1 MHVTTLAFRLIGVIG
16 YVSAAAIFAAELAD
30 AAAQGPQHRSL
41 FHAGARGARLCC
53 LCGVKPAPSHAATS
67 VAGNPT
73 IPPGAQDT
81 ECIIAGLR

>member
-41 FHAGARGARLCC
+41 LHAGARGACLRRLR
-53 LCGVKPAPSHAATS
+53 GGKTRPQPVS
-67 VAGNPT
+67 
-73 IPPGAQDT
+73 
-81 ECIIAGLR
+81 